1 MRTFT
6 LIAILTCA
14 LLVIYHAAE
23 AEELEAK
30 DVIESK
36 ALATLDEERFECRV
50 ASALDSNLSSSRV
63 ASALDEERFECSL
76 SCDIKK
82 NGKPCKGSGEK
93 KCSGGWR
100 CKMNF
105 CLKF

>member
-36 ALATLDEERFECRV
+36 ALATLDEERFEC
-50 ASALDSNLSSSRV
+50 
-63 ASALDEERFECSL
+63 SL

-82 NGKPCKGSGEK
+82 NGKPCKGIRREEMFRRMEMQDEISV
-93 KCSGGWR
+93 
-100 CKMNF
+100 
-105 CLKF
+105 LKF

>member
-36 ALATLDEERFECRV
+36 ALATLDEERFEC
-50 ASALDSNLSSSRV
+50 
-63 ASALDEERFECSL
+63 SL

-100 CKMNF
+100 CKDEISV
-105 CLKF
+105 LKF

>member
-23 AEELEAK
+23 AVGTLKLK

-36 ALATLDEERFECRV
+36 ALAT
-50 ASALDSNLSSSRV
+50 
-63 ASALDEERFECSL
+63 LDEERFECSL

>member
-36 ALATLDEERFECRV
+36 ALATLDEERFEC
-50 ASALDSNLSSSRV
+50 
-63 ASALDEERFECSL
+63 SL

>member
-14 LLVIYHAAE
+14 VLVIFHAAA
-23 AEELEAK
+23 AEELEAQ
-30 DVIESK
+30 DVIETE
-36 ALATLDEERFECRV
+36 ALATLDEER
-50 ASALDSNLSSSRV
+50 L
-63 ASALDEERFECSL
+63 FECSF

-105 CLKF
+105 CVKV

>member
-1 MRTFT
+1 MRTLR

-14 LLVIYHAAE
+14 LLVS
-23 AEELEAK
+23 LSRRRSGGTLK
-30 DVIESK
+30 TKNVIESK
-36 ALATLDEERFECRV
+36 ALAT
-50 ASALDSNLSSSRV
+50 
-63 ASALDEERFECSL
+63 LDEERFECSL

>member
-1 MRTFT
+1 MKTFT

-14 LLVIYHAAE
+14 VLVIFQAAA
-23 AEELEAK
+23 AEELEVQ
-30 DVIESK
+30 DVIQPED
-36 ALATLDEERFECRV
+36 ALTGLATLEEDRI
-50 ASALDSNLSSSRV
+50 
-63 ASALDEERFECSL
+63 FECSF

-105 CLKF
+105 CVKV

>member
-36 ALATLDEERFECRV
+36 ALATLDEERFEC
-50 ASALDSNLSSSRV
+50 
-63 ASALDEERFECSL
+63 SL

-105 CLKF
+105 HSFNVA

>member
-36 ALATLDEERFECRV
+36 ALATLDEERFEC
-50 ASALDSNLSSSRV
+50 
-63 ASALDEERFECSL
+63 SL

-82 NGKPCKGSGEK
+82 NGKPCKGIRREEMFRRMEMQDEFLS
-93 KCSGGWR
+93 
-100 CKMNF
+100 
-105 CLKF
+105 

>member
-23 AEELEAK
+23 PEELEAK

-36 ALATLDEERFECRV
+36 ALAT
-50 ASALDSNLSSSRV
+50 
-63 ASALDEERFECSL
+63 LDEERFECSL